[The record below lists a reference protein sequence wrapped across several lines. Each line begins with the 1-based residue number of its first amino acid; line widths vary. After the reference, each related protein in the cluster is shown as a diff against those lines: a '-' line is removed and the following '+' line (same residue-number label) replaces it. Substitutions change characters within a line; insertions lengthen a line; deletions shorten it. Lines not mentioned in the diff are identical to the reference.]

1 VLKIKTRQAFEQLPQ
16 LLLTAMRRPR
26 SVVVAKPDE
35 NVLEAGLLQKVTLAG
50 EDGWGHP
57 TQMDVYKVWLTR

>member
-1 VLKIKTRQAFEQLPQ
+1 
-16 LLLTAMRRPR
+16 MRRPR

-35 NVLEAGLLQKVTLAG
+35 NVLDAGLLQKVTLAG
-50 EDGWGHP
+50 EAGWGHP